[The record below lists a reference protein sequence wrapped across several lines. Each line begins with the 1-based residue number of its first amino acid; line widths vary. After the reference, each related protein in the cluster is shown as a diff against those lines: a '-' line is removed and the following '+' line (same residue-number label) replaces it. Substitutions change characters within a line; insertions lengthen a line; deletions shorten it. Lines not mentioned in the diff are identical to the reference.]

1 MTQLVGRTSE
11 LARLEALL
19 AGPDLPDAPAVVDI
33 AGEPGIGKS
42 RLLGEVCARARRGG
56 FTVLR
61 GRATE
66 YEQHVPFQAF
76 TDALADVDPGVIAA
90 DPGLDPELPE
100 LDLLLH
106 GIRRAAPGDTSGPG
120 GVARFGLHR
129 AITAFLTRLGGRGV
143 VLAIDDLHWADPASR
158 ELVDHLI
165 RHPARG
171 RVLLVVARRARQTPT
186 SLTAA
191 LARGTDSGDVLHLA
205 LGPLPEEESLRT
217 LAYDVPGR
225 EAKQLYAA
233 SDGNPFYLLALLH
246 AYRGGARLHSV
257 LTRPDATDAVGVPNG
272 LAVLLLDE
280 LTALTA
286 PQRRVAEAV
295 AALGAHATPA
305 MVTEAIGPSLE
316 EATEREATAAEKKA
330 EKKAET
336 KAETKEAERPNEAEA
351 VREAKAVK
359 AVKAVAAGEEVEGAE
374 EVEEVLRALAA
385 RDVLRAGPGG
395 RWVLRHPLVRALV
408 YENTAPA
415 RRAELHRRAARALAR
430 RGAPATEQAHHVERS
445 MTGWDAEAAAV
456 LEESAAQ
463 CASTAPATAAHLLN
477 VVLTHLPD
485 TPGHDLRRGEL
496 VLARARALGVSGSL
510 RESRDLLHALIET
523 SGEDLLPLRTEAVA
537 WCAVMER
544 HLGHS
549 PEATALLRRE
559 LSRRPSPAS
568 GQAVSLRLALGM
580 SALLTASYPE
590 ARADVAEAV
599 ALARADDDCAGE
611 AAALALAAL
620 GEAYEGETAAAVRYT
635 DAASRLTDA
644 LTDPGLTD
652 LCESL
657 SWLAWA
663 EVLLERYPDA
673 ERHFTRGLDIAR
685 RGGRLH
691 VLPHL
696 LTSKAFV
703 HLTTCRLPSALE
715 AAEEAET
722 SARASGSSDLLA
734 FTLAIK
740 TLVLLLCRPFG
751 DVTALTTA
759 EEAVAATSGSKG
771 WWPALAWCM
780 LGHTTFVSGDAHRA
794 QEAIMTAG
802 GGRELPLLQPSIRP
816 GQLDTLTAA
825 ALATG
830 DVDQARRSAAQAARE
845 AGRLGLGGQRA
856 AARRAEASLAEHR
869 GDTDRAVRLL
879 DAAAQEYARCGQRLW
894 EAYCLLRAAP
904 LVQRTGQG
912 ERAAAMWHRAHRIA
926 VGGGARLLVDLAE
939 LIRPEAIPEAPAV
952 PAELAGLTA
961 REVEVAGLLAEGLS
975 NQDIAARLHLSRRT
989 VETHLSSV
997 YRKLDVPSRSAL
1009 TRLMTRIGLGVGS

>member
-1 MTQLVGRTSE
+1 MCERDTTGGQNSRTR
-11 LARLEALL
+11 AADALL

-76 TDALADVDPGVIAA
+76 TDALADVDSGVIAA

-106 GIRRAAPGDTSGPG
+106 DIRRAAPGDTSGPG

-191 LARGTDSGDVLHLA
+191 LARGTGGGDVLHLA
-205 LGPLPEEESLRT
+205 LGPLPEEESIRT
-217 LAYDVPGR
+217 LAHDVPGH

-272 LAVLLLDE
+272 LAALLLDE

-305 MVTEAIGPSLE
+305 MVTEAIGPSPE
-316 EATEREATAAEKKA
+316 EATEREATTAQTTAQTKA
-330 EKKAET
+330 EQKAEQ
-336 KAETKEAERPNEAEA
+336 KAETKEAKKPNEVEA
-351 VREAKAVK
+351 VREAKAAE
-359 AVKAVAAGEEVEGAE
+359 AVKAVEAGAEVEGAE
-374 EVEEVLRALAA
+374 EVEEVEEVEKVIRALEA

-395 RWVLRHPLVRALV
+395 RWALRHPLVRALV

-430 RGAPATEQAHHVERS
+430 SGAPATERAHHVERS

-722 SARASGSSDLLA
+722 SARAAGSSDLLA

-780 LGHTTFVSGDAHRA
+780 LGHTTFVGGDAHRA

-830 DVDQARRSAAQAARE
+830 DVDQARRWAAQAARE

-904 LVQRTGQG
+904 LVRRTGQG
-912 ERAAAMWHRAHRIA
+912 ERAAAMWHRAHRVV
-926 VGGGARLLVDLAE
+926 VGRRRPPARRPGRVDPPRGHTRGARGPGGTGGAD
-939 LIRPEAIPEAPAV
+939 
-952 PAELAGLTA
+952 GT
-961 REVEVAGLLAEGLS
+961 
-975 NQDIAARLHLSRRT
+975 
-989 VETHLSSV
+989 
-997 YRKLDVPSRSAL
+997 
-1009 TRLMTRIGLGVGS
+1009 

>member
-1 MTQLVGRTSE
+1 MAQLVGRAAE
-11 LARLEALL
+11 LARLDALL
-19 AGPDLPDAPAVVDI
+19 AGPDRPGVPAVVDI

-42 RLLGEVCARARRGG
+42 RLLGEVCARARQEG

-76 TDALADVDPGVIAA
+76 TDALADVDPAIMAA
-90 DPGLDPELPE
+90 DPALPE
-100 LDLLLH
+100 LDVVLH
-106 GIRRAAPGDTSGPG
+106 GIRQAPPGDGSDWGAA
-120 GVARFGLHR
+120 ARFGLHR
-129 AITAFLTRLGGRGV
+129 AITSFLTRLGERGL

-171 RVLLVVARRARQTPT
+171 RVLLVVARRVRQTPT

-191 LARGTDSGDVLHLA
+191 LARGTDSGDVLHFA
-205 LGPLPEEESLRT
+205 LGPLPEDESIRA
-217 LAYDVPGR
+217 LASDVPEY
-225 EAKQLYAA
+225 EAKQLYVA
-233 SDGNPFYLLALLH
+233 SEGNPLYLLALLH
-246 AYRGGARLHSV
+246 AYRGGASLHSI
-257 LTRPDATDAVGVPNG
+257 LAHSDATDAVGVPSR
-272 LAVLLLDE
+272 LAALLLDE
-280 LTALTA
+280 LAMLTA
-286 PQRRVAEAV
+286 PQHRVAEAV
-295 AALGAHATPA
+295 AALGDHASPA
-305 MVTEAIGPSLE
+305 MVTEAIGLS
-316 EATEREATAAEKKA
+316 
-330 EKKAET
+330 
-336 KAETKEAERPNEAEA
+336 
-351 VREAKAVK
+351 VQ
-359 AVKAVAAGEEVEGAE
+359 
-374 EVEEVLRALAA
+374 EVEEQIRALVA
-385 RDVLRAGPGG
+385 RDVLRTGPGG
-395 RWVLRHPLVRALV
+395 RWAFRHPLVRALV
-408 YENTAPA
+408 YENIAPG
-415 RRAELHRRAARALAR
+415 RRAELHRRAARELAR
-430 RGAPATEQAHHVERS
+430 SGAHAAERAHHVERS
-445 MTGWDAEAAAV
+445 MTGWDAEPAAV
-456 LEESAAQ
+456 LEEAAAQ
-463 CASTAPATAAHLLN
+463 CAATAPATAAHLLD
-477 VVLTHLPD
+477 VVLGHMPD
-485 TPGHDLRRGEL
+485 TPDYMRRRGEL
-496 VLARARALGVSGSL
+496 VLARAQALGVSGNL
-510 RESRDLLHALIET
+510 RESRDLLHQLIET
-523 SGEDLLPLRTEAVA
+523 SGDHPALRTEAVA

-559 LSRRPSPAS
+559 LSRPPGSSP

-599 ALARADDDCAGE
+599 SIARADDNPAGE

-620 GEAYEGETAAAVRYT
+620 GESYEGETEAAAGFT
-635 DAASRLTDA
+635 DAASRLADA

-657 SWLAWA
+657 GWLAWA
-663 EVLLERYPDA
+663 EALLERYPDA

-722 SARASGSSDLLA
+722 LARAAGSPDLLA

-740 TLVLLLCRPFG
+740 TLVLLLGRPFG
-751 DVTALTTA
+751 DDSALRTA
-759 EEAVAATSGSKG
+759 EEAVAAAGGSKG

-780 LGHTTFVSGDAHRA
+780 LGHATFVSGDPHRA

-816 GQLDTLTAA
+816 GQLDTLTGA
-825 ALATG
+825 ALAAG
-830 DVDQARRSAAQAARE
+830 DVDQAGRWAAQAARE
-845 AGRLGLGGQRA
+845 ADRLGLDGQRA
-856 AARRAEASLAEHR
+856 GALRAEASLAEHR
-869 GDTDRAVRLL
+869 GDTGRAVRLL
-879 DAAAQEYARCGQRLW
+879 EAAAQGYVRCGQRLW
-894 EAYCLLRAAP
+894 EAYALLRAAP

-912 ERAAAMWHRAHRIA
+912 TRAAAMWHRAHRIA
-926 VGGGARLLVDLAE
+926 VDGGARLLVDLAE
-939 LIRPEAIPEAPAV
+939 LTRPQVIPQTPVV
-952 PAELAGLTA
+952 PVELAELTV

-989 VETHLSSV
+989 VETHLSSI
-997 YRKLDVPSRSAL
+997 YRKLSVPSRSAL
-1009 TRLMTRIGLGVGS
+1009 TRLMTRIGLGAGS

>member
-1 MTQLVGRTSE
+1 MTQLVGRTAE
-11 LARLEALL
+11 LARLDALL

-76 TDALADVDPGVIAA
+76 TDALADVDPGVVAA
-90 DPGLDPELPE
+90 YPALPE
-100 LDLLLH
+100 LDLVLH
-106 GIRRAAPGDTSGPG
+106 GIRQSAPGDTSDPG
-120 GVARFGLHR
+120 AVARFGLHR
-129 AITAFLTRLGGRGV
+129 AIRVLLTRLGERGV
-143 VLAIDDLHWADPASR
+143 VLAVDDLHWADPASR

-191 LARGTDSGDVLHLA
+191 LTRGAAGGDVLHLA
-205 LGPLPEEESLRT
+205 LGPLPEEESIRT
-217 LAYDVPGR
+217 LAADVPGH

-233 SDGNPFYLLALLH
+233 SEGNPFYLLALLH
-246 AYRGGARLHSV
+246 AYRGGARPHSIP
-257 LTRPDATDAVGVPNG
+257 TESGGTGATGTVGVQGG
-272 LAVLLLDE
+272 LAALLLEE

-305 MVTEAIGPSLE
+305 MVAEAIGPS
-316 EATEREATAAEKKA
+316 
-330 EKKAET
+330 
-336 KAETKEAERPNEAEA
+336 AEA
-351 VREAKAVK
+351 LPVRADAPKQPVEVPETVPGASETVPESSEI
-359 AVKAVAAGEEVEGAE
+359 VPEISETVPAASDVSDVTEQI
-374 EVEEVLRALAA
+374 RALES
-385 RDVLRAGPGG
+385 RDVLRAAPGG

-408 YENTAPA
+408 YENTAPG

-430 RGAPATEQAHHVERS
+430 SGAPATERAHHVERS
-445 MTGWDAEAAAV
+445 MTGWDAESAAV

-477 VVLTHLPD
+477 VVLAHLPD
-485 TPGHDLRRGEL
+485 TPGHDRRRDEL

-510 RESRDLLHALIET
+510 RESRDLLHDLIET
-523 SGEDLLPLRTEAVA
+523 PGKDLLLRTEAVA
-537 WCAVMER
+537 WCAVVER

-559 LSRRPSPAS
+559 LSRRPSPS
-568 GQAVSLRLALGM
+568 PGQAVSLRLALGM

-590 ARADVAEAV
+590 ARADVEEAV
-599 ALARADDDCAGE
+599 SLARADGDCAGE
-611 AAALALAAL
+611 AASLALAAL
-620 GEAYEGETAAAVRYT
+620 GEAYEGDTAAAVRHT

-685 RGGRLH
+685 RGRRLH

-722 SARASGSSDLLA
+722 LARAAGSPDLLA
-734 FTLAIK
+734 FALAVK
-740 TLVLLLCRPFG
+740 TLVLLLSRPFG
-751 DVTALTTA
+751 DASALATA

-780 LGHTTFVSGDAHRA
+780 LGHATFVGGDAHRA

-816 GQLDTLTAA
+816 GQLDTLTGA

-830 DVDQARRSAAQAARE
+830 DFAQARRWAAQAARE
-845 AGRLGLGGQRA
+845 ADRLGLGGQRA

-869 GDTDRAVRLL
+869 GDTERAVRLL
-879 DAAAQEYARCGQRLW
+879 AAAAEEYADCGQRLW
-894 EAYCLLRAAP
+894 EAYSLLRAAP
-904 LVQRTGQG
+904 LVRRTGQG
-912 ERAAAMWHRAHRIA
+912 ERAAAMWRRAHRIA
-926 VGGGARLLVDLAE
+926 VAGGARLLVDLAE
-939 LIRPEAIPEAPAV
+939 SIRPEVIPRTPAV
-952 PAELAGLTA
+952 PAELAELTA

-1009 TRLMTRIGLGVGS
+1009 TRLMTRIGLGAGS

>member
-1 MTQLVGRTSE
+1 MTQLVGRTAE
-11 LARLEALL
+11 LARLDALL

-42 RLLGEVCARARRGG
+42 RLLGEICARARRHGL
-56 FTVLR
+56 TVLR

-76 TDALADVDPGVIAA
+76 TDALADVDPRVVAA
-90 DPGLDPELPE
+90 DPGLPELE
-100 LDLLLH
+100 WVLH
-106 GIRRAAPGDTSGPG
+106 GIRQAAPGGTSDPG
-120 GVARFGLHR
+120 AVARFGPHR
-129 AITAFLTRLGGRGV
+129 AISAFLTRLGERGV
-143 VLAIDDLHWADPASR
+143 VLAVDDLHWADPASR

-191 LARGTDSGDVLHLA
+191 LARGTGSGDVLHLA
-205 LGPLPEEESLRT
+205 LGPLPEEESIRT
-217 LAYDVPGR
+217 LAADVPGR

-233 SDGNPFYLLALLH
+233 SEGNPFYLLALLH
-246 AYRGGARLHSV
+246 AYRGGARLPSV
-257 LTRPDATDAVGVPNG
+257 LTQPDATDAVGVPHG

-280 LTALTA
+280 LTALTG

-305 MVTEAIGPSLE
+305 MVTAAIGLPPGE
-316 EATEREATAAEKKA
+316 PTEVTEQI
-330 EKKAET
+330 
-336 KAETKEAERPNEAEA
+336 
-351 VREAKAVK
+351 
-359 AVKAVAAGEEVEGAE
+359 
-374 EVEEVLRALAA
+374 RALAA
-385 RDVLRAGPGG
+385 RDVLRAAPGG

-408 YENTAPA
+408 YENIAPG
-415 RRAELHRRAARALAR
+415 RRARLHRRAARALAR
-430 RGAPATEQAHHVERS
+430 SGAPATERAHHVARS
-445 MTGWDAEAAAV
+445 MTGWDADAAAV

-463 CASTAPATAAHLLN
+463 CASTAPATAAHLLH
-477 VVLTHLPD
+477 VVLAHLPD
-485 TPGHDLRRGEL
+485 TPEHERRRGEL
-496 VLARARALGVSGSL
+496 VLARARALGVSGGL
-510 RESRDLLHALIET
+510 RESRDLLHHLIET
-523 SGEDLLPLRTEAVA
+523 SGKDLLPLRTEAVA

-559 LSRRPSPAS
+559 LSRRPSPS
-568 GQAVSLRLALGM
+568 PGQAVSLRLALGM

-599 ALARADDDCAGE
+599 SLARAGGDCAGE

-620 GEAYEGETAAAVRYT
+620 GEAYEGETAAAVRFT

-663 EVLLERYPDA
+663 EVLLERYEDA
-673 ERHFTRGLDIAR
+673 ERHFGRGLDIAR

-722 SARASGSSDLLA
+722 LARAAGSPDLLA

-751 DVTALTTA
+751 DVSALTTA
-759 EEAVAATSGSKG
+759 EEAVAATSGTKG

-794 QEAIMTAG
+794 QEAITTAG

-830 DVDQARRSAAQAARE
+830 DLGQARRWAAQAARE
-845 AGRLGLGGQRA
+845 ADRLGLGGQRA

-869 GDTDRAVRLL
+869 GDTDKAVRLL

-904 LVQRTGQG
+904 LVQRSGQS
-912 ERAAAMWHRAHRIA
+912 ERAAALWHRAHRIA
-926 VGGGARLLVDLAE
+926 LAGGARLLVDLAE
-939 LIRPEAIPEAPAV
+939 LVRPEVVPRPPAV

-997 YRKLDVPSRSAL
+997 YRKLAVPSRSAL